1 MRLPNDPREVMATQR
16 AIEVWNEI
24 SQDLWSHLQIED
36 ELVFS
41 WGKAHT
47 AISGTL
53 LDTVRNEREEMRKLI
68 AGLSALSSDMAGKP
82 QTAKDRSTFA
92 RTLLA
97 LTRTLDSHVEC
108 YDGEVLPSILR
119 ALFRR

>member
-1 MRLPNDPREVMATQR
+1 
-16 AIEVWNEI
+16 
-24 SQDLWSHLQIED
+24 
-36 ELVFS
+36 
-41 WGKAHT
+41 
-47 AISGTL
+47 L